1 MPPLKIH
8 SMRALAREIGV
19 SLATVSDSLRGDPR
33 VNAQTRAR
41 VRRAADELGYVYNPL
56 AGSVMS
62 EIRRSSVSTFRG
74 SAAIVDLEASWA
86 RPARSAIYHQKLID
100 GARET
105 AERLGFKVDYF
116 NTAESGMSLRRLGG
130 VLKSRGIGAILLLPM
145 FARPVATA
153 LDWERLTGVYTDY
166 LIEDPPLNRV
176 FPDHFRS
183 MFIALE
189 ALSALGY
196 KRPGLVLHQ
205 RHAERM
211 LYRFESAFDSFW
223 AHHAGGSMPPH
234 LIFEDLKRDAFL
246 DWFRASQPDVVIA
259 HPAEIVDWMREAGC
273 RVPETHGFCSLNV
286 ITAGRPVAGLDLMPG
301 LAGQRGMEM
310 LIAQIQ
316 RYELGIPQ
324 FPLMAS
330 YDGVWREGPT
340 LRMQDANRARS
351 AAAKVGER
359 RRGAVAKRS
368 RPLRKTA

>member
-33 VNAQTRAR
+33 VNAQTSAR
-41 VRRAADELGYVYNPL
+41 VRLAAAELGYVYNPL

-74 SAAIVDLEASWA
+74 LTAIVDLEASWA
-86 RPARSAIYHQKLID
+86 RPARSAIYHQMLTD

-105 AERLGFKVDYF
+105 AQRLGFKVDYF
-116 NTAESGMSLRRLGG
+116 NTAESGLPLRRLNS
-130 VLKSRGIGAILLLPM
+130 VLKSRGISAILLLPM

-153 LDWERLTGVYTDY
+153 LDWERFTGVYADY
-166 LIEDPPLNRV
+166 LIDDPPLNRV

-189 ALSALGY
+189 SLLAMGY

-234 LIFEDLKRDAFL
+234 LIFEDLKREAFL
-246 DWFRASQPDVVIA
+246 KWFRASKPDVVIA
-259 HPAEIVDWMREAGC
+259 HPAEIVDWMTEVGC

-286 ITAGRPVAGLDLMPG
+286 LTAGRPVAGLDLMPA
-301 LAGQRGMEM
+301 LAGQRAMEI
-310 LIAQIQ
+310 LVAQIQ
-316 RYELGIPQ
+316 RNERGTPK
-324 FPLMAS
+324 FPLLAS
-330 YDGVWREGPT
+330 YDGAWQDGPT
-340 LRMQDANRARS
+340 LRMQDGTGSRAAGKVGQRRGV
-351 AAAKVGER
+351 AAK
-359 RRGAVAKRS
+359 KRS
-368 RPLRKTA
+368 RP